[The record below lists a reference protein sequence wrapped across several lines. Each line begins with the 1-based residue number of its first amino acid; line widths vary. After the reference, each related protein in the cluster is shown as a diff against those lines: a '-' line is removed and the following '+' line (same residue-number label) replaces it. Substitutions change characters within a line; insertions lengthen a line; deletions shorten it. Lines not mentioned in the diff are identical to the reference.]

1 MLGECFGFVGKSVG
15 EFYLLGAWEL
25 NIEELREQL
34 NLLFRHQNPFG
45 EVADKL
51 VIGQLHQVFKLRS
64 LDGLGDNSSHFGY
77 DTWLS
82 HRSRYVIGCVFLF
95 LLRHADIN
103 GYNSATN
110 VTDYL

>member
-1 MLGECFGFVGKSVG
+1 MLGECFGFVGKAVG

-34 NLLFRHQNPFG
+34 YLLLGHQNPFG

-51 VIGQLHQVFKLRS
+51 VISQLHQVFKLRS

-103 GYNSATN
+103 GYNSTAN